1 MMNTV
6 KNWWVSLQSRER
18 LILILGSVFVT
29 LLLFYQLIWMPWHRA
44 INNMQGYLERYR
56 TNLVWMQQQGE
67 LLKQNGGITPTV
79 AVKGSDQSLMAVVQQ
94 TAKANGVSKMIKQMN
109 PRLEGAQVS
118 VVLEETSFSQWVRW
132 VDSLQSDYGVTIVQL
147 AAERESGKPDMAEE
161 VRVTFTRS

>member
-1 MMNTV
+1 MINTL

-44 INNMQGYLERYR
+44 INNMQGYLLKHR

-67 LLKQNGGITPTV
+67 LLEQNGGITTTI
-79 AVKGSDQSLMAVVQQ
+79 AVKGSDKSLLAVVQQ
-94 TAKANGVSKMIKQMN
+94 TAKANGVSEMIKQMN

-132 VDSLQSDYGVTIVQL
+132 VDSLQSEYGVTIVQL
-147 AAERESGKPDMAEE
+147 AAERESGKPDVAEE